1 MNKTPVRAAILA
13 ASVALALP
21 AAADIAIS
29 ANDNK
34 LYNDNGTTK
43 TVANPAP
50 DYVSIIDLASSPP
63 RVIAEVRAP
72 ASVTGPPFSVAVAR
86 DESFALVTAAQ
97 KIDPAD
103 ATKIA
108 ADNKVSVI
116 DLKANPPA
124 VIATLEAGAL
134 AAGVSINHAGTLA
147 LVANRGEGT
156 VSIFTIN
163 GKTLTPAGKIKL
175 GDEKSGPSAV
185 AFTPDDKRALVT
197 RDGDNTLS
205 ILNIDGTKVE
215 NANRDFGAGI
225 RPYGVVMTPD
235 GSKAVVA
242 NVGRGAGDA
251 DTVSLVDMAA
261 NPPRVI
267 DNATVGPSP
276 EGIAL
281 AADGKTIAV
290 VTHNG
295 SNRAKNSPLYNANGK
310 LVLLRIDGG
319 RLVRFAE
326 APIGGWSQGAAFSRD
341 GRTILVQ
348 NMIEHDIQVFRLD
361 GDRLSDTG
369 QRIKINGGPAGIRT
383 AW

>member
-13 ASVALALP
+13 ASVALAFP
-21 AAADIAIS
+21 AAADIAVS

-50 DYVSIIDLASSPP
+50 DYVSIIDLSSSPP

-72 ASVTGPPFSVAVAR
+72 ASVTGPPFSVAVSR

-103 ATKIA
+103 ATRIVP
-108 ADNKVSVI
+108 DNKLSVI
-116 DLKANPPA
+116 DLRANPPA
-124 VIATLEAGAL
+124 VIATLEAGSL
-134 AAGVSINHAGTLA
+134 AAGVSMNHAGTLA

-163 GKTLTPAGKIKL
+163 GKTLTPAGKLKL
-175 GDEKSGPSAV
+175 GDEKSGPSHV

-197 RDGDNTLS
+197 RDGDNTIS
-205 ILNIDGTKVE
+205 VLNIDGAKVE
-215 NANRDFGAGI
+215 SANRDFGTGL

-235 GSKAVVA
+235 GRKAVVA
-242 NVGRGAGDA
+242 NVGRTTGDA

-267 DNATVGPSP
+267 DNATVGTGP

-281 AADGKTIAV
+281 SADGKVVAV

-295 SNRAKNSPLYNANGK
+295 SNRAKNSPFYNANGK
-310 LVLLRIDGG
+310 LVLLRVDGD

-361 GDRLSDTG
+361 GDKLSDTG

>member
-1 MNKTPVRAAILA
+1 MNKMPVRAAILA
-13 ASVALALP
+13 AAVALAFP

-50 DYVSIIDLASSPP
+50 DYISIIDLASSPP

-72 ASVTGPPFSVAVAR
+72 ASVTGPPFSVAVSR

-103 ATKIA
+103 PTKIVP
-108 ADNKVSVI
+108 DNKVSVI

-175 GDEKSGPSAV
+175 GDEKSGPSHV
-185 AFTPDDKRALVT
+185 AFTPDDKRVLVT

-205 ILNIDGTKVE
+205 ILNIDGAKVE
-215 NANRDFGAGI
+215 NANRDFGAGL

-235 GSKAVVA
+235 GRKAVVA
-242 NVGRGAGDA
+242 NVGRTTGDA
-251 DTVSLVDMAA
+251 DTVSLIDMAA

-267 DNATVGPSP
+267 DHATVGTGP

-281 AADGKTIAV
+281 SADGKVVAV

-295 SNRAKNSPLYNANGK
+295 SNRAKNSPFYNANGK
-310 LVLLRIDGG
+310 LVLLRVDGD